1 MNQQL
6 LFLLTGMAGFL
17 FHSLIK
23 LKSLKDDFTAAS
35 DKESKPFSVWNDYVV
50 KDIFGILAALFSPFV
65 WLLLFGEM
73 VGQYPSLEKFAL
85 TSFFVMG
92 ALGSYVLQLLLGQ
105 AKKQIRKV
113 VDEKTTEL
121 QEIKEYKKTD

>member
-1 MNQQL
+1 MIV
-6 LFLLTGMAGFL
+6 FLATGIAGFV

-23 LKSLKDDFTAAS
+23 LKSLKDDATAANLS
-35 DKESKPFSVWNDYVV
+35 FSVYKDYIV
-50 KDIFGILAALFSPFV
+50 KDIFGILAAFFSPFV
-65 WLLLFGEM
+65 WLLLFGEIA
-73 VGQYPSLEKFAL
+73 GKYPALKEFAL

-113 VDEKTTEL
+113 VDEKTNIADGVEN
-121 QEIKEYKKTD
+121 K

>member
-6 LFLLTGMAGFL
+6 LFLLTGIAGFI

-23 LKSLKDDFTAAS
+23 LKSLNDDSVAANLQFNVWKD
-35 DKESKPFSVWNDYVV
+35 YII
-50 KDIFGILAALFSPFV
+50 KDIYGILASLFSPCV
-65 WLLLFGEM
+65 WLLLFGEIAA
-73 VGQYPSLEKFAL
+73 QYPGLEKFSL

-113 VDEKTTEL
+113 VDEKTNIADGVTP
-121 QEIKEYKKTD
+121 IN

>member
-6 LFLLTGMAGFL
+6 LFLLTGVAGFI

-23 LKSLKDDFTAAS
+23 LRSLSNDAAAANV
-35 DKESKPFSVWNDYVV
+35 PFNAWDGYVK
-50 KDIFGILAALFSPFV
+50 KDIYGILAALFSPFV
-65 WLLLFGEM
+65 WLLLFGEIAA
-73 VGQYPSLEKFAL
+73 QYPALEKFAL

-92 ALGSYVLQLLLGQ
+92 ALGSYLLQLLLGQ

-113 VDEKTTEL
+113 VDEKTN
-121 QEIKEYKKTD
+121 IADGKTDSDERLN

>member
-6 LFLLTGMAGFL
+6 LFLLTGIAGFI
-17 FHSLIK
+17 FHSLLK
-23 LKSLKDDFTAAS
+23 LKSLNDSFNDASMPFDVYKD
-35 DKESKPFSVWNDYVV
+35 YIL
-50 KDIFGILAALFSPFV
+50 KDRWGILAALFSPFI

-73 VGQYPSLEKFAL
+73 AAKYPAIKEFSL

-92 ALGSYVLQLLLGQ
+92 ALGSYILQLILGR

-113 VDEKTTEL
+113 VDDKTNEL
-121 QEIKEYKKTD
+121 AAIKNK

>member
-6 LFLLTGMAGFL
+6 LFLLTGLAGFL

-35 DKESKPFSVWNDYVV
+35 DTTSKPFNVWNDYMV
-50 KDIFGILAALFSPFV
+50 KDIFGILAALFSPLV

-73 VGQYPSLEKFAL
+73 AAKYPALKEFAL

-121 QEIKEYKKTD
+121 QEIKGLKNQ